1 MLNSSI
7 KRNKE
12 ELNDEFNKD
21 SYTAR
26 QLLRKTMFEFKH
38 KNVFNRLS
46 KKNEPLKI
54 DNSDAKNPILKH
66 PSTAEPSL
74 YSSKMIKNTDTNYYK
89 NSRQILNKGIIRKK
103 GTKRINKI
111 KINKKLSEDEQF
123 LHELIFKEL
132 RNINRN
138 EKDNNKRNINKL
150 KFVNYRNYIIKNQND
165 FNQDFEIFYLNNFNN
180 EIDDINQ
187 MKKLENLFARYS
199 IIIFF
204 LLKINFEEAKRLFL
218 LMIKENEKYIDLFE
232 YKIYRTFSKLEKR
245 LNLLRAFPR
254 TGLYLSKIFSSII
267 KFSIIFNITRYKNR
281 FLFRYLS
288 LHSLNYRI
296 FRSKCQIRGFTT
308 ETKNN
313 IKYWFSLG
321 LHFITYYSLYNYFS
335 LKIPIALSELIL
347 KVYKNADESILNSS
361 EKSLLVNTSYNNSFI
376 IYANN
381 QSEQALKSLDETKQR
396 IISYYEEANDRY
408 NNINS
413 LYTTKNINKLDT
425 SNFDI
430 SAFSSNTNINQNPLK
445 RSIFSKNRK
454 KTIFQKDN
462 ANFNNSFIGPGEII
476 EKIDKIVATNK
487 KNSIRMD
494 NINSL
499 FLVELQKNINRSSD
513 KTISLVEHNF
523 DNFMKF
529 KTEQEANS
537 FINKNNI
544 IDISERN
551 SSISVKPLLNIKNYD
566 IPKYMKNPLLIKIEL
581 LMCEIEID
589 KKNFSAAYEHI
600 KTSIIIMFIMKN
612 IGEVKLYDNFKDEI
626 RIMLTYLN
634 QIEELHDKKMKKKQ
648 QKSFLQKKNKNKSNR
663 AIRFSLD
670 KLNIDIKSLNNNI
683 NNTLDN
689 INYMNNNTIYHYNTK
704 NNNTSNDY
712 DNSIDNNKG
721 FLADEIEKFFIFL
734 SSLSIYQ
741 IKILNDFQP
750 KTKNKNDLPIL
761 FHSQFKDSL
770 TSSQRISMENL
781 QTMTLSRY
789 MILEDPNKPIL
800 PNNLKFKILNLN
812 KNKSIN
818 LNNFSFNNNFSKATN
833 EDNNLYSSSF
843 ENDPV
848 LDISI
853 KTKEHEIFQKIIIS
867 KNNNIDL
874 RKFLFKNYEL
884 VIKILKKSN
893 ENEIENIIEN
903 PLLIVEPI
911 KNYLKK
917 NKNAYK
923 KTFSV
928 GMNRQCFKINDYNY
942 LFRNSSSNKEIRN
955 KLINKPDIKRMKSS
969 FYSIDDFCFSK
980 IKTNKS
986 DTYRNS
992 ITGTTVK

>member
-1 MLNSSI
+1 
-7 KRNKE
+7 
-12 ELNDEFNKD
+12 
-21 SYTAR
+21 
-26 QLLRKTMFEFKH
+26 
-38 KNVFNRLS
+38 
-46 KKNEPLKI
+46 
-54 DNSDAKNPILKH
+54 
-66 PSTAEPSL
+66 
-74 YSSKMIKNTDTNYYK
+74 
-89 NSRQILNKGIIRKK
+89 
-103 GTKRINKI
+103 
-111 KINKKLSEDEQF
+111 
-123 LHELIFKEL
+123 
-132 RNINRN
+132 
-138 EKDNNKRNINKL
+138 
-150 KFVNYRNYIIKNQND
+150 
-165 FNQDFEIFYLNNFNN
+165 
-180 EIDDINQ
+180 
-187 MKKLENLFARYS
+187 
-199 IIIFF
+199 
-204 LLKINFEEAKRLFL
+204 
-218 LMIKENEKYIDLFE
+218 
-232 YKIYRTFSKLEKR
+232 
-245 LNLLRAFPR
+245 
-254 TGLYLSKIFSSII
+254 
-267 KFSIIFNITRYKNR
+267 
-281 FLFRYLS
+281 
-288 LHSLNYRI
+288 
-296 FRSKCQIRGFTT
+296 
-308 ETKNN
+308 
-313 IKYWFSLG
+313 
-321 LHFITYYSLYNYFS
+321 
-335 LKIPIALSELIL
+335 
-347 KVYKNADESILNSS
+347 
-361 EKSLLVNTSYNNSFI
+361 
-376 IYANN
+376 
-381 QSEQALKSLDETKQR
+381 
-396 IISYYEEANDRY
+396 
-408 NNINS
+408 
-413 LYTTKNINKLDT
+413 
-425 SNFDI
+425 
-430 SAFSSNTNINQNPLK
+430 
-445 RSIFSKNRK
+445 
-454 KTIFQKDN
+454 
-462 ANFNNSFIGPGEII
+462 
-476 EKIDKIVATNK
+476 
-487 KNSIRMD
+487 
-494 NINSL
+494 
-499 FLVELQKNINRSSD
+499 
-513 KTISLVEHNF
+513 
-523 DNFMKF
+523 
-529 KTEQEANS
+529 
-537 FINKNNI
+537 
-544 IDISERN
+544 
-551 SSISVKPLLNIKNYD
+551 
-566 IPKYMKNPLLIKIEL
+566 MKNPLLIKIEL

-663 AIRFSLD
+663 AIRLSLD